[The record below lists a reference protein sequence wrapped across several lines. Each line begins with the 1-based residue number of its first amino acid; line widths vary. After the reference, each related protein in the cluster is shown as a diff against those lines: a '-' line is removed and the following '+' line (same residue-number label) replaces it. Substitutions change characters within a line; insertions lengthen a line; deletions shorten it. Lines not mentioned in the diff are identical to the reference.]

1 MSKRVGVIAAAAA
14 VIVLGWWGYSAY
26 TTQSTQASIIVIVK
40 DASHKLRLALI
51 AFTDARQDFD
61 DDARALETHVT
72 RLRAKRTAPVVALA
86 DAADSYL
93 ISAREIIRRR
103 AAMERS
109 RDAHAL
115 SLAALTQHLASDRGS
130 AAWTRQAVPLKAA
143 VDRDLRAFRI
153 ASESYASL
161 VQSLP
166 QAQAGIASYVNA
178 AWLADEQTIA
188 RARTSA
194 LDALARTDEN
204 TRQATRLE
212 QYRGRARHR

>member
-1 MSKRVGVIAAAAA
+1 MNKRVGVIAAAAA
-14 VIVLGWWGYSAY
+14 IIVLALWGYSAY
-26 TTQSTQASIIVIVK
+26 TTRSTRGAIIVVVQ
-40 DASHKLRLALI
+40 DASQRLRLALI

-61 DDARALETHVT
+61 ADARALETHVT
-72 RLRAKRTAPVVALA
+72 HLRAMRTAPVVALA
-86 DAADSYL
+86 DAADGYL
-93 ISAREIIRRR
+93 LSAREIVRRR

-109 RDAHAL
+109 RDAHAS
-115 SLAALTQHLASDRGS
+115 SLTALTQHLASDRGS

-161 VQSLP
+161 VASLP
-166 QAQAGIASYVNA
+166 RAQAGIASYVSA
-178 AWLADEQTIA
+178 AWLADEQTNV

-204 TRQATRLE
+204 TRQATRLD